1 MTDRAE
7 NGLIATGSESV
18 PPSVAPTLSG
28 NNLLS
33 IVVCFYNEAA
43 GIDAFFSRLMP
54 GLAALD
60 KLHLEIICVNDGSRD
75 ATLALLLLHAKADDR
90 IKVIDLSRNFG
101 KEAALTAGLD
111 AARGDA
117 AVPIDA
123 DLQAPPDLI
132 PRMVELWR
140 QGYDVVLA
148 RRIDRSKDAFLKRVT
163 ARLFYRLHHR
173 IASIDVPNDVGDFR
187 LMDRRVLLALRKLP
201 ENHRYMKGI
210 FAWVG
215 FRSTTIDYV
224 RAPRRAGH
232 SKLPMAR
239 LWALAI
245 EGITSFSTVPL
256 RIWTYIGM
264 TISTLAFLYIMLV
277 IVLVLSHQMPFSG
290 YATIVV
296 AIMGLGGIQ
305 LIGIGVLGEYIG
317 RIYTEAKRRP
327 VYLVRETY
335 NMEAAP
341 ETPPAHPAKPE
352 EAVDPR
358 QIHGS

>member
-1 MTDRAE
+1 MTDGTHSSPLAVQS
-7 NGLIATGSESV
+7 IDTPST
-18 PPSVAPTLSG
+18 PPAG
-28 NNLLS
+28 NLLS
-33 IVVCFYNEAA
+33 IIACFYNEAA
-43 GIDAFFSRLMP
+43 GINAFFSRLMP
-54 GLAALD
+54 VLDALD
-60 KLHLEIICVNDGSRD
+60 AMRFEIICVNDGSRD
-75 ATLALLLLHAKADDR
+75 ATLAQLLERARADDR

-123 DLQAPPDLI
+123 DLQDPPDLI
-132 PRMVELWR
+132 PRMVDLWR

-148 RRIDRSKDAFLKRVT
+148 RRIDRSQDDFLKRIT

-173 IASIDVPNDVGDFR
+173 IANIDVPSDVGDFR

-215 FRSTTIDYV
+215 FRNITIDYV
-224 RAPRRAGH
+224 RAPREAGR
-232 SKLPMAR
+232 SKLPIRR
-239 LWALAI
+239 LWTLAI

-264 TISTLAFLYIMLV
+264 AISALAFLYILLV
-277 IVLVLSHQMPFSG
+277 IVLVLAQQMPFPG

-335 NMEAAP
+335 NMEAA
-341 ETPPAHPAKPE
+341 TDAPPAE
-352 EAVDPR
+352 SREAVNPQ